1 VEEPAVKVDECE
13 MEPLT
18 IRLLG
23 SPQVMVGQRPLSFPT
38 RKVLALLIYLVV
50 EGGRPS
56 RETLMALLWPES
68 APEKAAITLRG
79 ALSRLRTALQPAG
92 TYLLSEGSTVAFDFE
107 EAHDLDLAWL
117 AAASHA
123 EISSDELSPILALD
137 RGEFLEGFTLPDTP
151 GFDTWATIHRET
163 CHRQLEMVYDSLS
176 QHLLARHNSN
186 AAVETAARWV
196 ARAPLSEQA
205 YRRLMAAQALSG
217 QRPAALHTYQ
227 QLQATLQ
234 QELDVAPSQET
245 RALADQIGRVQEG
258 EAPRPSLAIRSATHP
273 GASVLPLV
281 GRSEDHGHLAAVF
294 RRANQGTAQ
303 MVAIIGAAGAGKTR
317 LVSAFQEWA
326 RLEAPQCEIWQGR
339 AFETGGRLAYQPV
352 VEALRPR
359 LEQVNAPEDLL
370 DDVWLAELSQLMPE
384 LRARYPDL
392 PPPLAGDPHF
402 VRARLF
408 ESLALLGSA
417 LADRRPAVFT
427 LDDMQWAD
435 ADSLDLIHYLAR
447 RWAETRA
454 PILLLLTIRQESY
467 AADAALREWL
477 TRLERDASLTRLQL
491 DSLSRAAVEQ
501 LVNRLAGL
509 SADEKTT
516 SAFAA
521 WLWAE
526 TRGLP
531 FFIEALLK
539 MLVEQGVLTVTDERR
554 PTYDFATALEHVRS
568 VARVSLPPG
577 VREVIRA
584 RLAKQSKA
592 AGALLLAAAVL
603 GGSCTFEHLC
613 QIADLTESEALE
625 ALEALLDGRLLTERP
640 SDRRPY
646 TLAHAYIREVVYSE
660 SREVRRRVYHRRAL
674 LALEAD
680 GAPAARCAFHALAA
694 LLDEPAFR
702 YSVAAGGEA
711 FTAYA
716 VQEALAHFN
725 NAREVSL
732 RMQATG
738 ESVDGELL
746 NRLYRARGQALELN
760 QDDEAAQANYEE
772 MQAEAVQRQS
782 QTLELAALIAQCN
795 LHGHYTGV
803 FNPLKAKE
811 SGQAALTLA
820 RELGDRAA
828 EAAALWGIASAEL
841 YSAGDSKQ
849 VMAYGQPAL
858 VLARELGLKE
868 LVGRT
873 LTDLC
878 WPFVAQKQLDKARET
893 LCEAQAIWREL
904 GNLPRLAEA
913 SRFMLRLHF
922 MTGEHKRVLAEAP
935 ALRELSVSIGSRQ
948 DQADAIG
955 LLANAHARQGRFGQ
969 ALNYLAEMEAIFT
982 AIGHAKDEQGHQW
995 GRLVFYLTVGATQEA
1010 ERWADKLYAQRQAI
1024 MPNFSTIY
1032 LTEVARAKIACGK
1045 LNVGRAILD
1054 ELLAALPDD
1063 AAWSYI
1069 ITLMAVAYGELHL
1082 AQGRPEAL
1090 FYGLE
1095 ERARPYREAGFG
1107 YLLAD
1112 EQWLR
1117 GRAELALGHFDAA
1130 REALLQARETAEAQ
1144 EERAVLWK
1152 ILASLADVEEA
1163 CEDATTAGKLR
1174 DQARVVVTNIAEHAG
1189 KIRDVFL
1196 GQPAVAQLLGKS

>member
-1 VEEPAVKVDECE
+1 

-23 SPQVMVGQRPLSFPT
+23 SPQVMVGQRSLSFPT

-68 APEKAAITLRG
+68 PPVKAAITLRG
-79 ALSRLRTALQPAG
+79 ALSRLRTALRPAG
-92 TYLLSEGSTVAFDFE
+92 TYLISEGSTIAFDFE
-107 EAHDLDLAWL
+107 EAYDLDLAWL
-117 AAASHA
+117 AAASRR
-123 EISSDELSPILALD
+123 EISPDALSPILALD

-163 CHRQLEMVYDSLS
+163 CHRQLEIIYDRLS
-176 QHLLARHNSN
+176 QHLLARHNN
-186 AAVETAARWV
+186 DAAVETAARWA

-227 QLQATLQ
+227 QLHATLQ
-234 QELDVAPSQET
+234 QELGVAPSQET
-245 RALADQIGRVQEG
+245 RALADQIGRVQMS
-258 EAPRPSLAIRSATHP
+258 EATRPPSATGSAAHS

-281 GRSEDHGHLAAVF
+281 GRSEDHGYLAAAF
-294 RRANQGTAQ
+294 RQAKQGTAQ
-303 MVAIIGAAGAGKTR
+303 IVAIIGAAGVGKTH

-326 RLEAPQCEIWQGR
+326 RLEAPQGEIWQGR

-359 LEQVNAPEDLL
+359 MELVNAPEDLL

-384 LRARYPDL
+384 LRVRYPDL
-392 PPPLAGDPHF
+392 PPPLTGDPHF

-417 LADRRPAVFT
+417 LADRRPAVFA

-435 ADSLDLIHYLAR
+435 ADTLDLIHYLAR

-454 PILLLLTIRQESY
+454 PILLLLTIRQETY

-477 TRLERDASLTRLQL
+477 TRLERDTSLTRLQL

-501 LVNRLAGL
+501 LINRLAGE
-509 SADEKTT
+509 SSDETTT

-531 FFIEALLK
+531 FFIEALLQ
-539 MLVEQGVLTVTDERR
+539 MLVKQGVLIVTDEER

-584 RLAKQSKA
+584 RLAQQSKGA
-592 AGALLLAAAVL
+592 RALLLAAAVL
-603 GGSCTFEHLC
+603 GGNCAFEHLC
-613 QIADLTESEALE
+613 EIADLTESEALE
-625 ALEALLDGRLLTERP
+625 ALEALLDGRLLAEL
-640 SDRRPY
+640 SFDRQPY
-646 TLAHAYIREVVYSE
+646 TLAHDYIREVVYSE
-660 SREVRRRVYHRRAL
+660 SSEVRRRVYHRRAL
-674 LALEAD
+674 LALEAE
-680 GAPAARCAFHALAA
+680 GAPAAKCAFHALAA

-702 YSVAAGGEA
+702 YSVAAGSAA
-711 FTAYA
+711 FSSYA
-716 VQEALAHFN
+716 VQEALAHFDT
-725 NAREVSL
+725 AREAAR
-732 RMQATG
+732 RMKARG

-746 NRLYRARGQALELN
+746 NRLYQERGQVLELN

-772 MQAEAVQRQS
+772 MRAEAVQRRS
-782 QTLELAALIAQCN
+782 QTMELAALIAQCN

-803 FNPLKAKE
+803 FEPLKAKE

-820 RELGDRAA
+820 QEIGDRAA
-828 EAAALWGIASAEL
+828 KAAALWGMASAEL

-849 VMAYGQPAL
+849 VMVYGQPAL

-873 LTDLC
+873 LNDLC

-913 SRFMLRLHF
+913 SNFMLRLHF
-922 MTGEHKRVLAEAP
+922 MSGDHNRLLAEAP

-948 DQADAIG
+948 DQADATG
-955 LLANAHARQGRFGQ
+955 LLANAHARQGHFGL
-969 ALNYLAEMEAIFT
+969 ALNNLAEMEAIFT
-982 AIGHAKDEQGHQW
+982 AIGHSKDEPVHQW
-995 GRLVFYLTVGATQEA
+995 GRLVFYLNVGATQEA
-1010 ERWADKLYAQRQAI
+1010 ECWADRLYAQRQAI
-1024 MPNFSTIY
+1024 MPNFITIY

-1045 LNVGRAILD
+1045 LDMGRAILD
-1054 ELLAALPDD
+1054 ELLATLPDD

-1095 ERARPYREAGFG
+1095 ERARSYREAGFG
-1107 YLLAD
+1107 YLLAN

-1117 GRAELALGHFDAA
+1117 GRAELALGQFEAA
-1130 REALLQARETAEAQ
+1130 REALLKARETAEAQ

-1152 ILASLADVEEA
+1152 VLAALADVEEA
-1163 CEDATTAGKLR
+1163 FGDIEAADRLR
-1174 DQARVVVTNIAEHAG
+1174 DEAREVVDYIAEHAG

>member
-1 VEEPAVKVDECE
+1 
-13 MEPLT
+13 
-18 IRLLG
+18 
-23 SPQVMVGQRPLSFPT
+23 MVGQRLLSFPT
-38 RKVLALLIYLVV
+38 RKALALLIYLMV

-56 RETLMALLWPES
+56 RETLMALLWPDS
-68 APEKAAITLRG
+68 APDKAAMTLRST
-79 ALSRLRTALQPAG
+79 LSRLRKALLPAG
-92 TYLLSEGSTVAFDFE
+92 EYIISEGTAIAFKFQ
-107 EAHDLDLAWL
+107 EAHELDLEWL
-117 AAASHA
+117 ATAARS
-123 EISSDELSPILALD
+123 ELPDDELAPILTLD

-151 GFDTWATIHRET
+151 VFDTWAVIRREA
-163 CHRQLEMVYDSLS
+163 CQRQLETVYDLLS
-176 QHLLARHNSN
+176 QHLLARHNSD

-196 ARAPLSEQA
+196 SRAPLNEQA

-234 QELDVAPSQET
+234 QELDVTPSQET

-258 EAPRPSLAIRSATHP
+258 ESPRPSLAIGSASQL

-281 GRSEDHGHLAAVF
+281 GRSEDHGHLVAAF
-294 RRANQGTAQ
+294 RRANQGTSQ
-303 MVAIIGAAGAGKTR
+303 MVAIIGAAGVGKTR

-326 RLEAPQCEIWQGR
+326 RLEAPQGEIWQGR

-359 LEQVNAPEDLL
+359 LERVNAPEDLL

-435 ADSLDLIHYLAR
+435 ADTLDLIHYLAR
-447 RWAETRA
+447 HWAETRA
-454 PILLLLTIRQESY
+454 PILLMLTIRQESY

-477 TRLERDASLTRLQL
+477 TRMERDASLTRLQL

-501 LVNRLAGL
+501 LVNRLAGE
-509 SADEKTT
+509 SADETTT

-531 FFIEALLK
+531 FFIETLLK
-539 MLVEQGVLTVTDERR
+539 MLVEQGILAVTDERR

-592 AGALLLAAAVL
+592 SGALLLAAAVL

-625 ALEALLDGRLLTERP
+625 ALEALLDGRLMAEWP

-646 TLAHAYIREVVYSE
+646 TLGHDYIREVVYSE
-660 SREVRRRVYHRRAL
+660 SREARRRVYHRRAL
-674 LALEAD
+674 LALEAES
-680 GAPAARCAFHALAA
+680 APAAECAYHALAA

-702 YSVAAGGEA
+702 YSVVAGGEA

-716 VQEALAHFN
+716 GQEALSYFDT
-725 NAREVSL
+725 ARKVA
-732 RMQATG
+732 RQMQTRG
-738 ESVDGELL
+738 EPVDSDLL
-746 NRLYRARGQALELN
+746 YRLYRARGQALELN
-760 QDDEAAQANYEE
+760 QDDDAAQANYEE
-772 MQAEAVQRQS
+772 MWNEAVQRQS

-795 LHGHYTGV
+795 LHGSYTGV

-811 SGQAALTLA
+811 FGQAALALA
-820 RELGDRAA
+820 QELGDRAA
-828 EAAALWGIASAEL
+828 EANALWGLAVAEL
-841 YSAGDSKQ
+841 YSAGDIKQ
-849 VMAYGQPAL
+849 VMAHGQPAL
-858 VLARELGLKE
+858 VLARELSLKE
-868 LVGRT
+868 LMGRI
-873 LTDLC
+873 LTNLC
-878 WPFVAQKQLDKARET
+878 WPFVAQKQLDKAQEA

-955 LLANAHARQGRFGQ
+955 LLANTHARQGNFGL
-969 ALNYLAEMEAIFT
+969 ALNYMAEMEAIFT

-1010 ERWADKLYAQRQAI
+1010 ERWADRLYTQRHAI
-1024 MPNFSTIY
+1024 MPNFITIY

-1045 LNVGRAILD
+1045 LDVGRAILD

-1117 GRAELALGHFDAA
+1117 GRAELALGQFDSA

-1163 CEDATTAGKLR
+1163 CEDATTADKLR
-1174 DQARVVVTNIAEHAG
+1174 DQARVIVTDIAEHAG

-1196 GQPAVAQLLGKS
+1196 CQPAVAQLLGKS